1 MRITAGMQP
10 AHIITLVL
18 IASCVACAAT
28 RETTRE
34 EPAHARVVENLVGSW
49 VGTGDTPFGEMPIA
63 LAFERDGADIHAR
76 MGEADMYLDFRF
88 HREGDR
94 WLLTE
99 EGKFPGLGV
108 QRHTLEPAGGDA
120 RWATRDGKLLVVT
133 LELRDPA
140 LVFTTTLRGEPH
152 ATFRLTR
159 AQPAVSSR

>member
-28 RETTRE
+28 REA
-34 EPAHARVVENLVGSW
+34 PPVHARVVDSLVGSW

-63 LAFERDGADIHAR
+63 LDFKRDGADIHAR
-76 MGEADMYLDFRF
+76 MGDADTYLDFRF
-88 HREGDR
+88 HRDGDR

-108 QRHTLEPAGGDA
+108 QRHTLEPAGNDA
-120 RWATRDGKLLVVT
+120 RWVTRDPKLLVVT
-133 LELRDPA
+133 LELREPE
-140 LVFTTTLRGEPH
+140 LVFTTILRGEPH

-159 AQPAVSSR
+159 AKRRVSWR